1 MERKRF
7 KTVTWYS
14 IDLPKRSIPTK
25 ELINVY
31 RHRSEDGFGRMVT
44 GNVMIEHDHL
54 QAARNPIIPRE
65 ALFQGEQFDVF
76 WGIAAAEKARQ
87 LGRGPAVTSRPS
99 GVFQMALQDWL
110 QQKAE
115 GKDGRAVGWIKIGEE
130 HSKSYDAAVIS
141 REDRFVPPLPMGIVV
156 KTRLQ
161 Q

>member
-1 MERKRF
+1 MDGNAAYLTHRRPSLLQILPRKSWSNCF
-7 KTVTWYS
+7 HKQKTVTWYS

-54 QAARNPIIPRE
+54 EAARNPIIPRE

-76 WGIAAAEKARQ
+76 WGIAAVEKARQ

-99 GVFQMALQDWL
+99 GKFLASG
-110 QQKAE
+110 A
-115 GKDGRAVGWIKIGEE
+115 
-130 HSKSYDAAVIS
+130 
-141 REDRFVPPLPMGIVV
+141 IV
-156 KTRLQ
+156 
-161 Q
+161 